1 MAWRRRPAVAKFK
14 SGEGGLFDDYSTVV
28 MNLPRDPDVLTA
40 VAELHAARPNMTE
53 LDLSSQGLDD
63 AKLAAAIEKAPA
75 GTTKL
80 AAVMTGDWVRVI
92 GMDAVDPNAVA
103 AMILP
108 RAMAVAAT
116 AEMDPNVGATLR
128 GPEEKEVS
136 RLQQLVVAGL
146 HRNRSAKAFLLIGVS
161 GDPDALAS
169 KRCLGQAGTVQV
181 RWCGAAP

>member
-1 MAWRRRPAVAKFK
+1 M
-14 SGEGGLFDDYSTVV
+14 
-28 MNLPRDPDVLTA
+28 
-40 VAELHAARPNMTE
+40 AARH
-53 LDLSSQGLDD
+53 
-63 AKLAAAIEKAPA
+63 AA

-103 AMILP
+103 TMILP

-116 AEMDPNVGATLR
+116 AKVDPDVGATLR
-128 GPEEKEVS
+128 GPEEEEVS
-136 RLQQLVVAGL
+136 RFQQLVVAGL
-146 HRNRSAKAFLLIGVS
+146 HRNWSAKAFLLIGVS
-161 GDPDALAS
+161 GDPDTLAS